1 MKSLYQKLF
10 SRDFSLPSVEAWVR
24 GESTNPKG
32 WITEKQPFLPY
43 IITERSD
50 DTVRFYYDLKGVAW
64 VQNLLVKLAHKD
76 NNFINKIERTV
87 LNKLKFI
94 RSIYEKEEGIKL
106 SQLKY

>member
-76 NNFINKIERTV
+76 NNFIRENGIISILIRQQ
-87 LNKLKFI
+87 LNLI
-94 RSIYEKEEGIKL
+94 GDTDNLY
-106 SQLKY
+106 